1 MYISSFK
8 QPMEYERVSKNGH
21 VHKYLRVKTMNLFRC
36 DSCDAEFQ
44 RSQAKMDPRR
54 ISNSFFHVCADCDAK
69 RFAQKKGVE
78 KRIIWDLPASS
89 TLPIGKY

>member
-1 MYISSFK
+1 MYIKSFK
-8 QPMEYERVSKNGH
+8 VETQYERVSKNGKA
-21 VHKYLRVKTMNLFRC
+21 HKYSRDKTMNLFRC
-36 DSCDAEFQ
+36 DSCDTEFQ
-44 RSQAKMDPRR
+44 RPQSKMDPRR
-54 ISNSFFHVCADCDAK
+54 VSNSFFHVCIDCDSK